1 MLFAAIWIGVAG
13 LIVGAILGR
22 AHERDIWQR
31 RLLEER
37 GIAKPDA
44 KPAAALAASEESVNG
59 QNVAQALDA
68 MAIEIERIGE
78 SQRFLTKLL
87 ADKPRPDRG

>member
-1 MLFAAIWIGVAG
+1 MLFAAVWVGVAG
-13 LIVGAILGR
+13 MIIGAILGR

-37 GIAKPDA
+37 GIPKPDS
-44 KPAAALAASEESVNG
+44 KPAAAGAAPEGIVNG
-59 QNVAQALDA
+59 QDVAQALDA
-68 MAIEIERIGE
+68 MAVEIERIGE

-87 ADKPRPDRG
+87 ADKPHPN